1 MKISKYDPNY
11 TSFDD
16 LDYGDVF
23 FYPEEG
29 EVCMKLN
36 DYNSAVILSNGY
48 LVDINDDVM
57 IVPIPNARLIFD

>member
-1 MKISKYDPNY
+1 MKIAKYDPNY
-11 TSFDD
+11 TSFSD

-23 FYPEEG
+23 FYSEEG

-48 LVDINDDVM
+48 IVDVEDDTV
-57 IVPIPNARLIFD
+57 IVPIPNARLVFD